1 MPSFT
6 HRTEAAALE
15 QLGAPRSSGGR
26 GGQQAGGR
34 EEACLSPTCRPDDS
48 FDVAVLCPYLEDES
62 EEWPASERMYV
73 KCTAQCWTKRVL
85 KK

>member
-1 MPSFT
+1 MPSLT

-34 EEACLSPTCRPDDS
+34 EEACLRGS
-48 FDVAVLCPYLEDES
+48 FTSRTLLRA
-62 EEWPASERMYV
+62 W
-73 KCTAQCWTKRVL
+73 AQRELSTWR
-85 KK
+85 